1 RRSAF
6 HRAPI
11 VRVQAERVGF
21 DPVLGVHSSDQLGG
35 GVRALCRPDL
45 SLHDAPAPHVDEE
58 VEVVEGPLHRSREIG
73 DVPAPQLVRAL
84 RDDLLGADDRARTAR
99 TARNDKIVL
108 AKNPVE
114 RRLRRDVDPEV
125 GEPGDDLLRSAAAI
139 LRLVRDAY
147 DLGAFGLGQRVARLR
162 LRPAALVFA
171 AIGHASPTLDRSNAQ
186 AKLATGDPEPATR
199 PHGLIKECQR
209 FDAFPSHVS
218 SPHRRYLN
226 GPGRPPISVFGF
238 VSAALR
244 CSSTHVRSAP
254 VLAISSPKPELDGR
268 RLRLRYRGWS
278 SPSSP
283 QRATAF
289 FRSTNNAAVSA
300 SAASFR
306 LRSPSSSRMRRCSA
320 VSPRVFL
327 ADSPAIAAART
338 SSRKR
343 TRSSS
348 WSPSRRRN
356 APSSLSSR
364 PAAAITMRNFSS
376 PVRSDGRRRR
386 DALGV
391 PCFFPDIA
399 STLAFPASRSQR
411 DSVGWEIPTSA
422 DSAVAVVPPGPLIR

>member
-1 RRSAF
+1 
-6 HRAPI
+6 
-11 VRVQAERVGF
+11 
-21 DPVLGVHSSDQLGG
+21 
-35 GVRALCRPDL
+35 
-45 SLHDAPAPHVDEE
+45 HDAPAPHVDEE

-218 SPHRRYLN
+218 SP
-226 GPGRPPISVFGF
+226 
-238 VSAALR
+238 
-244 CSSTHVRSAP
+244 
-254 VLAISSPKPELDGR
+254 
-268 RLRLRYRGWS
+268 
-278 SPSSP
+278 SSP

-364 PAAAITMRNFSS
+364 PAAAITDRNFSS

-399 STLAFPASRSQR
+399 STLA
-411 DSVGWEIPTSA
+411 
-422 DSAVAVVPPGPLIR
+422 